1 MRNGYNQLFAANL
14 GGNIYGIQH
23 FHHFLRSNG
32 SIQYG
37 VYVLPVHVYHALIGI
52 HGAYVYALAY
62 NLACAQLIHEL
73 YGPVYGIH
81 GIDRLYPLYEA
92 CGGVGNMMQLTGSVA
107 NIAALEYRRL
117 KEHSLSIL
125 CYFGVLAA
133 HYACYAHALYRIGYE
148 QHIGRNLP
156 FLAVKGN
163 YLLPFL
169 APAHYDMAVGYAGE
183 IERVHRMAVLHHYV
197 ICNIHYIVYG
207 TKANAAQA
215 LLQPR
220 R

>member
-14 GGNIYGIQH
+14 SVDIYGIQH
-23 FHHFLRSNG
+23 LHHFFGSNG
-32 SIQYG
+32 GVEYG
-37 VYVLPVHVYHALIGI
+37 VYMLPVNIYHALIGI

-73 YGPVYGIH
+73 YGSVYGIH

-133 HYACYAHALYRIGYE
+133 HYTCYAHALYRIGYE
-148 QHIGRNLP
+148 QHVGGHLTL
-156 FLAVKGN
+156 LAVKGN
-163 YLLPFL
+163 YLFPFP
-169 APAHYDMAVGYAGE
+169 APAHYDMAIGYAG
-183 IERVHRMAVLHHYV
+183 
-197 ICNIHYIVYG
+197 
-207 TKANAAQA
+207 
-215 LLQPR
+215 
-220 R
+220 